1 MKKKV
6 TKAYVNSLFLC
17 IILVGVGVFLFK
29 VDSTRRSVKLTKNNI
44 QIILSDKEYT
54 NKTIELTVKYKG
66 MASRDIKGY
75 SFDGGKTWSKRN
87 IIKVED
93 NQTVNI
99 AVKDINDKIY
109 KVDYEVTNIDKEGP
123 TIEVAENIQVQ
134 VNSKVNLDNY
144 IKVTDNGSGLRD
156 EVRYTPA
163 VVDTRKIGT
172 QTIQVYAIDKLANK
186 TIKKVNIEVTKNA
199 PVVNFTKLS
208 FDKDNIEL
216 GVGEENNLALTFE
229 PKYAST
235 SRVKWVSSD
244 TNVVSVDRNGKVY
257 AKGAG
262 SATITASVD
271 GIEATCNITVK

>member
-6 TKAYVNSLFLC
+6 TKAYVNSLILC

-29 VDSTRRSVKLTKNNI
+29 VDSTRRSIKLSSNNI

-93 NQTVNI
+93 NQKLNI
-99 AVKDINDKIY
+99 AIKDINDNVYKI
-109 KVDYEVTNIDKEGP
+109 DYEVTNIDKKGP
-123 TIEVAENIQVQ
+123 NIDVAQNIQVQ
-134 VNSKVNLDNY
+134 YGSQVNIDKYVNVSDE
-144 IKVTDNGSGLRD
+144 GSGLRD

-163 VVDTRKIGT
+163 TIDTRTLGK
-172 QTIQVYAIDKLANK
+172 QTIQIYAIDKLANK
-186 TIKKVNIEVTKNA
+186 TIKKIEIEVVKNA
-199 PVVNFTKLS
+199 PIVNFTKIE
-208 FDKDNIEL
+208 FDNKNIEL
-216 GVGEENNLALTFE
+216 RVGEENNLALTFE

-235 SRVKWVSSD
+235 ARIQWTSSD
-244 TNVVSVDRNGKVY
+244 TSVVTVDRNGKVI
-257 AKGAG
+257 AKGSGNAI
-262 SATITASVD
+262 ITASVD
-271 GIEATCNITVK
+271 GMEAQCNVTVK